1 MASEGDARRLLA
13 AAVIAS
19 MLLAVGGAEG
29 GPGAIAE
36 KYGAMVRVVARE
48 LVNRYYADAGA
59 GEVAGCTCSFHDCG
73 DFFPETACIDTRHQ
87 EDLDCGPAGPC
98 GRMLVNP
105 ELSGVRTPPGLIT
118 EDPSLSPDVLKDI
131 CLTQG
136 LEETF
141 KKAANFTAGFE
152 PWIYVAMAR
161 SGVMRTW
168 PLKPREREPN
178 GQCVHYDPRDR
189 PWFKSATSEPKK
201 VVIIVQAS
209 DSMRLPFHMG
219 AGSVGKSRWRVA
231 LDAIRG
237 ILNTLDH
244 ASDYVNVVTFSAD
257 AKPLMDG
264 GLVIADVDNIDSLA
278 GKLENVTLAAGADNK
293 KAFDLAFDLLDGSI
307 SRAGIDDSCQNIIIH
322 IGDGSDCTTSTRPQ
336 GSCSLGESSS
346 GRLPDGVFKNLE
358 AVRERQERLEQ
369 DSSRAAIFTCTVEN
383 ADDSL
388 ARQMACANGGTW
400 FTLDGRGEPL
410 NNMEGYFQYLALAVE
425 RHLGG
430 ANEPVLF
437 SPLYEDASGL
447 GIMTT
452 VSQPIFVNPRCAER
466 NSTVGRLLLGIVAK
480 DITLDSL
487 LEAGLTQ
494 QMVET
499 MIRESLGSFRRC
511 NEDYKY
517 AHCKMQ

>member
-1 MASEGDARRLLA
+1 
-13 AAVIAS
+13 
-19 MLLAVGGAEG
+19 
-29 GPGAIAE
+29 
-36 KYGAMVRVVARE
+36 
-48 LVNRYYADAGA
+48 
-59 GEVAGCTCSFHDCG
+59 
-73 DFFPETACIDTRHQ
+73 
-87 EDLDCGPAGPC
+87 
-98 GRMLVNP
+98 
-105 ELSGVRTPPGLIT
+105 
-118 EDPSLSPDVLKDI
+118 
-131 CLTQG
+131 
-136 LEETF
+136 
-141 KKAANFTAGFE
+141 
-152 PWIYVAMAR
+152 
-161 SGVMRTW
+161 MRTW

-209 DSMRLPFHMG
+209 
-219 AGSVGKSRWRVA
+219 
-231 LDAIRG
+231 
-237 ILNTLDH
+237 
-244 ASDYVNVVTFSAD
+244 
-257 AKPLMDG
+257 
-264 GLVIADVDNIDSLA
+264 
-278 GKLENVTLAAGADNK
+278 
-293 KAFDLAFDLLDGSI
+293 
-307 SRAGIDDSCQNIIIH
+307 
-322 IGDGSDCTTSTRPQ
+322 
-336 GSCSLGESSS
+336 
-346 GRLPDGVFKNLE
+346 
-358 AVRERQERLEQ
+358 
-369 DSSRAAIFTCTVEN
+369 
-383 ADDSL
+383 
-388 ARQMACANGGTW
+388 
-400 FTLDGRGEPL
+400 GRGEPL

-517 AHCKMQ
+517 AHCKMQTIRGAATECPHRLWNASMAETDMCYRFKGRHYLLRAEPKGFLSAAQSCTAIGGRLVELSDEGEGEGDQQHFLASIVPPDGAWIGLRPSAESAGWQWVGSMRQVNILHCAAVFHHDR